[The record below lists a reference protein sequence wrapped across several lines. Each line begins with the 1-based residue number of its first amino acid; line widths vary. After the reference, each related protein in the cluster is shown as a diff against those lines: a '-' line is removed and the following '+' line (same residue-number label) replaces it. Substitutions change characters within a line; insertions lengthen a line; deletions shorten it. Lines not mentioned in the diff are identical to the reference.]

1 MIIEIKGIPNQKI
14 KRINFDIE
22 FDDSINQNISDT
34 NNINNINTNT
44 NIVPQTR
51 EVNLPPKEFKNET
64 SPIIED
70 ISERKPK
77 EVPAEMLDAEF

>member
-22 FDDSINQNISDT
+22 FDDSINQNISDA
-34 NNINNINTNT
+34 NNINDINTNT
-44 NIVPQTR
+44 NILPQTC
-51 EVNLPPKEFKNET
+51 EVNLPSKEFKNET
-64 SPIIED
+64 SPVIED

>member
-22 FDDSINQNISDT
+22 FDDGNINQNISD
-34 NNINNINTNT
+34 IDNINTNN
-44 NIVPQTR
+44 NILSKTC

-64 SPIIED
+64 TLIIED